1 MLKGGKGVSPRSID
15 NYVTGVNER
24 SQHISNLKYEG
35 YRDPMIFIG
44 SDIRFIVKGW
54 CHSPTFFVRENL
66 ESRKELS

>member
-1 MLKGGKGVSPRSID
+1 M
-15 NYVTGVNER
+15 
-24 SQHISNLKYEG
+24 

-44 SDIRFIVKGW
+44 SDMRVIVKGW

>member
-1 MLKGGKGVSPRSID
+1 M
-15 NYVTGVNER
+15 
-24 SQHISNLKYEG
+24 

-54 CHSPTFFVRENL
+54 CYSSTFFVRENL